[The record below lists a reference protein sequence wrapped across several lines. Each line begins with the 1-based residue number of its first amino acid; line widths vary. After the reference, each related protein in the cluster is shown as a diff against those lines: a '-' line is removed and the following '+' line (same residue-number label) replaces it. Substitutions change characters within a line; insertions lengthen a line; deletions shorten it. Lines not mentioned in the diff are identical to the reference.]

1 VTTGPPL
8 GVAMPRSRSSTWPAR
23 LVAGC
28 LAAAFAGGT
37 LRGEGTGTDTAAP
50 PTIAA
55 RDAAEHVGEECAVEM
70 VVRAARAL
78 ADKRMCFLNSSR
90 DRDASGNF
98 TVVIFKEGLARFRDA
113 GIHNPALHFLDRTI
127 RVRGV
132 VASYKGR
139 AQIVVDDP
147 DQIELVDAA
156 DQESS
161 GQPRD

>member
-1 VTTGPPL
+1 MTAGPPS
-8 GVAMPRSRSSTWPAR
+8 GVAMSRSRSITWPVW

-28 LAAAFAGGT
+28 LAASFAVGS
-37 LRGEGTGTDTAAP
+37 LRGEGTDTAAP

-55 RDAAEHVGEECAVEM
+55 RDAAGHVGEECVVEL

-90 DRDASGNF
+90 DRDAPGNF

-147 DQIELVDAA
+147 DQIELVDT
-156 DQESS
+156 DGQETS